1 MPGATGSGSTGFGST
16 GFGSTGS
23 GSTGFGSTGFSA
35 FCFSTSVSVAVATS
49 VCLSSYIV
57 SLPSKR
63 SFAKNLGLS
72 TITIENAYA
81 QLLSEGYIYSIPKK
95 GFYVSDFK
103 NNVIKPVRLTT
114 ENVKLSSGQSDFLA
128 DFSSNQTRPE
138 NFPFSIWAKLM
149 RETFNTNSPELMT
162 KPPCGG
168 IMGLRQAIA
177 THLEQFR
184 GMHVQPEQ
192 IFIGAGTEYLY

>member
-1 MPGATGSGSTGFGST
+1 MYPSGYYRWKVNLEKT
-16 GFGSTGS
+16 
-23 GSTGFGSTGFSA
+23 
-35 FCFSTSVSVAVATS
+35 V
-49 VCLSSYIV
+49 
-57 SLPSKR
+57 SKR
-63 SFAKNLGLS
+63 SFYENLGVS

-103 NNVIKPVRLTT
+103 NNAIKPVKLTT
-114 ENVKLSSGQSDFLA
+114 ENVELSSGYSDFA
-128 DFSSNQTRPE
+128 DFSVRFRPE

-149 RETFNTNSPELMT
+149 RETFNTNSPDLMT

-168 IMGLRQAIA
+168 IIGLRKAIA

-184 GMHVQPEQ
+184 GMHVQPEE
-192 IFIGAGTEYLY
+192 IFIGAGTEYLYGLLIQLL